1 MPLRMIAR
9 LAAAL
14 GTVGFVGCS
23 LTGSGAVE
31 DELRIAGLKAGESV
45 VVMLKART
53 AEAGC
58 RDGRNGDAW
67 VFRSTGRTRLG
78 NVLSARNDC
87 VSEIVIASENHA
99 MLVEAVNTW
108 TDAPGDVHT
117 VTLSP
122 VIYVPITI
130 WVTHPLIHS
139 ADWPKTEVRI
149 ANELFKKNRVGIE
162 LVPDYRHVW
171 DNESAVKLIRNGI
184 EDNPLPDCLDGI
196 EAVGKSAFYM
206 PGTLNVYYVHMG
218 FRGRNCALKRSPKQ
232 AECPAAGYEVGD
244 GNITYRG
251 FSVETSILV
260 HELGH
265 AFGLRPADCGG
276 HTNKNIID
284 GFNDE
289 NIMWQGGTERKHFSL
304 GQVFRM
310 NTHVDQWGG
319 TMLIKNGLRA
329 GPPRACPPRETSSL
343 CPALRT
349 DFVEQQ

>member
-108 TDAPGDVHT
+108 TDAPGDVVSGHLCAHHDLGDT
-117 VTLSP
+117 P
-122 VIYVPITI
+122 FD
-130 WVTHPLIHS
+130 PLRRL
-139 ADWPKTEVRI
+139 AQ
-149 ANELFKKNRVGIE
+149 
-162 LVPDYRHVW
+162 
-171 DNESAVKLIRNGI
+171 
-184 EDNPLPDCLDGI
+184 DG
-196 EAVGKSAFYM
+196 
-206 PGTLNVYYVHMG
+206 
-218 FRGRNCALKRSPKQ
+218 
-232 AECPAAGYEVGD
+232 
-244 GNITYRG
+244 
-251 FSVETSILV
+251 
-260 HELGH
+260 
-265 AFGLRPADCGG
+265 
-276 HTNKNIID
+276 
-284 GFNDE
+284 
-289 NIMWQGGTERKHFSL
+289 
-304 GQVFRM
+304 
-310 NTHVDQWGG
+310 
-319 TMLIKNGLRA
+319 
-329 GPPRACPPRETSSL
+329 GPHR
-343 CPALRT
+343 
-349 DFVEQQ
+349 Q